1 MEIVELR
8 QGAVT
13 VIRPMG
19 PLLEA
24 DVSAFIDKACDVMG
38 KSLGRFVLDASAI
51 AYADSKGLEALVDLT
66 ELVNESGQMLKVCGE
81 NETLREVLDLTE
93 IGPLMEHYD
102 DVAGAVRS
110 FL

>member
-1 MEIVELR
+1 MEILEQR

-13 VIRPMG
+13 VIRPNG

-24 DVSAFIDKACDVMG
+24 DVASFAEKSREVLT
-38 KSLGRFVLDASAI
+38 KSLGRFVLDAGGM
-51 AYADSKGLEALVDLT
+51 AYADSKGLEAILELT
-66 ELVNESGQMLKVCGE
+66 ELVSESGQMLKVCCE

-93 IGPLMEHYD
+93 IGPLLEHYD
-102 DVAGAVRS
+102 DVAAAVRS